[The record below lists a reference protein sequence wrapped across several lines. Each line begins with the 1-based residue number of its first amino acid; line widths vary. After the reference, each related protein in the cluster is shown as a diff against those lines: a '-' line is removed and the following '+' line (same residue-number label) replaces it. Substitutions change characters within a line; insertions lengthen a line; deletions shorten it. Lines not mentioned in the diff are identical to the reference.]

1 MLINVNIPV
10 IAIVCFAVAL
20 LAFLYIVFVYGRR
33 LRIVRRHR
41 RECNDEAE
49 IKVEGPLPKASVIV
63 YVNDRIDDFRDSLMQ
78 ILIQDYPGEYEVIV
92 VNDEPSNDVSMLV
105 NSLKKDYP
113 NLYVTFTPDTSR
125 NVSHKKLAITLGAKA
140 ANGDVIVVTDANTYI
155 TSDRWLERIMAPF
168 ADKSTELVTGYNVP
182 LLTEQMWRGRLVRW
196 FDVLADDVTW
206 LSAAISGT
214 PYRAC
219 GNNLAYRR
227 DRFFANKGFS
237 RSLNKKYGDDDIF
250 VSEIATKYNT
260 AVELSDTAMGIW
272 GSQRKMG
279 KRMRRYRLRHAFTG
293 RELPKG
299 ARIEMAVGSWMM
311 WLVLIAS
318 LAGAFFSGLTN
329 AVGWGI
335 AAVLILAVNIAVIV
349 MWRKT
354 LISFGGP
361 RLMMSL
367 PWIVAWRPMRN
378 LIVTLKSRSD
388 KNANYTWQS

>member
-49 IKVEGPLPKASVIV
+49 IKAEGPLPKASVIV
-63 YVNDRIDDFRDSLMQ
+63 YVNDRVDEFRDSLMQ
-78 ILIQDYPGEYEVIV
+78 ILAQDYPGEYEVIV
-92 VNDEPSNDVSMLV
+92 VNDEPSNDVSVLV
-105 NSLKKDYP
+105 NGLKKDYP

-140 ANGDVIVVTDANTYI
+140 ANGDVIVVTDANTTI
-155 TSDRWLERIMAPF
+155 GSDRWLERIMAPF

-196 FDVLADDVTW
+196 FDVVADDVTW

-260 AVELSDTAMGIW
+260 AVELSDIAMGIW

-299 ARIEMAVGSWMM
+299 PRIEMAAGSWML

-318 LAGAFFSGLTN
+318 LAGAFFCGLTN
-329 AVGWGI
+329 VVGWGI
-335 AAVLILAVNIAVIV
+335 AALLILAANIAVIV

-354 LISFGGP
+354 LISFDGP
-361 RLMMSL
+361 RLMLSL

-378 LIVTLKSRSD
+378 LIVSLKSRSD
-388 KNANYTWQS
+388 KNANYTWQ